1 VHGSWEEPIGALL
14 ERGVPVVLTS
24 RTGAGRVVPAY
35 GGPGGGRSLVERGV
49 IPAGDLSG
57 PKARVALM
65 LALGAGLDS
74 AAVRELFARLGGTR

>member
-1 VHGSWEEPIGALL
+1 
-14 ERGVPVVLTS
+14 VVLAS

-35 GGPGGGRSLVERGV
+35 GGPGGGRTLVEHGV

-65 LALGAGLDS
+65 LALGAGLDA
-74 AAVRELFARLGGTR
+74 AAVRDLFARLGGYR